1 MSWGGELWDQ
11 YDHLAAHTLR
21 GIEFLEKY
29 SQFIKDR
36 CAIEFEYANKLK
48 RLVKNYQPKK
58 KDEEEY
64 QFSSYKSFLQVMNE
78 MNDIAKQHELIG
90 ENFTSEIV
98 KEIGSLVKELK
109 EERKKHLHD
118 GSKLQTNLQAS
129 LSQLDKAKKAYEK
142 AFKDAE
148 KAHDNF
154 QKADADL
161 NLSRAEVEKART
173 VLTTKIQ
180 ACEDSKTEYANQL
193 QKTNDLQHQHYYELM
208 PSVFQQLQDMD
219 EKRITAAQNFMKQT
233 ADIQRQVFPIINQCL
248 DGMIKAAES
257 IDPRQDSLLVIEKHK
272 TGYIPPEDFGFEDL
286 NNQKS
291 SDSTSNTTPV
301 STLKSET
308 IKGTYSANKQK
319 KRGGIFGIFSSNKH
333 HIDDSKDDYSDLPP
347 NQRKKKLQQKIEH
360 INNQIQQ
367 ESATREGLKR
377 MKNAYEQNPAL
388 GNPHS
393 LEGQLVEIGYKLEK
407 LQSELQKYQ
416 TYLTEVTGK
425 ALTPT
430 TQKRSRS
437 SISEDSLSRSA
448 SDSSVTYP
456 NNKNAT
462 LGALPPNGPESGLGT
477 SHPSLPDADGETDVN
492 ADGEP
497 EYDNGENQDFDLEPL
512 PVLGTARAL
521 YPFEAQS
528 EGSIPMFEGEEF
540 EVVELDQGD
549 GWTRVRRSNL
559 EEGFVPTS
567 YVECFLYNNC

>member
-98 KEIGSLVKELK
+98 KEISGLVKELK

-118 GSKLQTNLQAS
+118 GSKLQTNLQSS

-193 QKTNDLQHQHYYELM
+193 QKTNDLQRQHYYELM
-208 PSVFQQLQDMD
+208 PNVFQQLQDMD
-219 EKRITAAQNFMKQT
+219 EKRITSTQNFMKQT

-248 DGMIKAAES
+248 DGMIKAADS

-286 NNQKS
+286 TNQKS

-308 IKGTYSANKQK
+308 IKGTYSASKQK

-367 ESATREGLKR
+367 ESAT
-377 MKNAYEQNPAL
+377 
-388 GNPHS
+388 S
-393 LEGQLVEIGYKLEK
+393 
-407 LQSELQKYQ
+407 
-416 TYLTEVTGK
+416 
-425 ALTPT
+425 
-430 TQKRSRS
+430 
-437 SISEDSLSRSA
+437 
-448 SDSSVTYP
+448 
-456 NNKNAT
+456 
-462 LGALPPNGPESGLGT
+462 PESGLGT
-477 SHPSLPDADGETDVN
+477 SHPSIPDADDDPDIN
-492 ADGEP
+492 ADGEN